1 MHTFQPP
8 RFGTASIAE
17 VLPSIAAALGE
28 PGFDNHL
35 GYPDVAHAVLLVVD
49 GMGWQQVQQHCDELP
64 LLGAA
69 MREQQPV
76 DAAFPTTTPAGLATL
91 TLAMP
96 PGRHG
101 MVGATFYLPD
111 FETVL
116 APLHWDDEPFPPA
129 VQPEPTVFQR
139 LQHTVVHRHGPSK
152 YADTGMTRTFLAGA
166 IAHDYESFDPDIIT
180 RRTQHLDY
188 VYLPKLDKLGHT
200 YGPNT
205 PKWIAYLREIDELVG
220 YLARRIGPEGA
231 VFVTSDH
238 GMVTIPDAHRIDID
252 VDDFMFGVDIV
263 AGEPRMRHLYGP
275 DADRLKDR
283 WQDLLAGKATVL
295 LRDEAI
301 AAGLFGQV
309 DPFLA
314 ERIGD
319 VLAIANDDWL
329 LASQRVD
336 PRGSAMTGVHGAL
349 TLAEV
354 QVPALVIGGVA

>member
-1 MHTFQPP
+1 MLEIHPP
-8 RFGTASIAE
+8 RFDERSIAD

-28 PGFDNHL
+28 SAFDNRL
-35 GYPDVAHAVLLVVD
+35 GYPDIAHAVLLVVD
-49 GMGWQQVQQHCDELP
+49 GMGWRQVEQHLELLP
-64 LLGAA
+64 TLGPA
-69 MREQQPV
+69 MRDQTPV

-91 TLAMP
+91 TLATP

-116 APLHWDDEPFPPA
+116 APLHWETEPFPPA

-139 LQHTVVHRHGPSK
+139 LEHSTAHRHGPAK
-152 YADTGMTRTFLAGA
+152 YADTGMTRTLLAGA
-166 IAHDYESFDPDIIT
+166 VPHDYESFDPDVIT
-180 RRTQHLDY
+180 RRAQHLDY

-200 YGPNT
+200 FGPNT
-205 PKWIAYLREIDELVG
+205 PKWLSYLRDIDELVA
-220 YLARRIGPEGA
+220 YLARRVGPDGA

-238 GMVTIPDAHRIDID
+238 GMITIPDEHRIDID
-252 VDDFMFGVDIV
+252 IDDFMYGVDIV

-275 DADRLKDR
+275 DPERVRDR
-283 WQDLLAGKATVL
+283 WQDLLGTRAVVL

-301 AAGLFGQV
+301 ATGIFGSV
-309 DPFLA
+309 DPLLA

-319 VLAIANDDWL
+319 VVAICVDDWL
-329 LASQRVD
+329 LASQRID

-349 TLAEV
+349 TPAEV
-354 QVPALVIGGVA
+354 LVPALMIGGVA